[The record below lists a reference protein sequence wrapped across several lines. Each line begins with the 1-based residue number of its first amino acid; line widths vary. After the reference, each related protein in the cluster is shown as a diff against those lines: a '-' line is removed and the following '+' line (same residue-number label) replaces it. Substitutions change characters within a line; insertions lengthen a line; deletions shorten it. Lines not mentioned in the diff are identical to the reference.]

1 MSFQSSRFSP
11 SSRVAALPV
20 LAAALAVS
28 LPARVAR
35 ADEPE
40 PPAAGNAVD
49 RPRDQG
55 GESQRAIDRTWLY
68 GDDARIPA
76 PLTVIATSSLSYT
89 SVGNSPT
96 RISYP
101 QPNVGD
107 CVTAAGAEQP
117 CYKSFGGNTAQPGAM
132 MLVGGEMG
140 LVPRLS
146 LQGNVMVGLGGES
159 GVPSPNVGATASLR
173 FQVLPD
179 SYKDLHLVLSGG
191 YVREAWGGP
200 MYNDDSGKW
209 LPGSPNGDNGMFFQ
223 AAMSGD
229 VGNLRVGGTVHGEH
243 IFANGRDP
251 LDVMVGL
258 GASYR
263 LTGTFRA
270 GVEYVGQDLEETFG
284 DQAEG
289 GPRHFLGPIASLQ
302 LLQNRL
308 TLVAGPS
315 IGLSRISP
323 EFVARAGASLGF

>member
-1 MSFQSSRFSP
+1 MSSSL
-11 SSRVAALPV
+11 SSRVALLL
-20 LAAALAVS
+20 LAAPLSVPLAGG
-28 LPARVAR
+28 VAR
-35 ADEPE
+35 ADEPQ
-40 PPAAGNAVD
+40 PSAQPQAVPD
-49 RPRDQG
+49 NLRDDHR
-55 GESQRAIDRTWLY
+55 ESSRQIDRTWLY

-76 PLTVIATSSLSYT
+76 PFTVVATSSLSYT

-101 QPNVGD
+101 DQPNVGD

-140 LVPRLS
+140 LFPRLS
-146 LQGNVMVGLGGES
+146 LQGNVMVGLAGES

-179 SYKDLHLVLSGG
+179 SLRNLHLVLSGG

-200 MYNDDSGKW
+200 VHSDAGDKW
-209 LPGSPNGDNGMFFQ
+209 LPGSPNGDNGMFVQ

-229 VGNLRVGGTVHGEH
+229 IANLRLGGTVHGEH
-243 IFANGRDP
+243 IFASGRDP
-251 LDVMVGL
+251 VDVMVTL
-258 GASYR
+258 GATYR
-263 LTGTFRA
+263 LVGSFRA
-270 GVEYVGQDLEETFG
+270 GVEYVGQDLEETFA
-284 DQAEG
+284 DASEG

-302 LLQNRL
+302 LLHERL